1 MLEIKNIN
9 VFYGDAQA
17 LWDVTFKVF
26 EKSFTVV
33 IGANGAGKSTILR
46 TISNLIK
53 PRSGEIYID
62 KKPTTG
68 LPPHNIVK
76 IGIAHIPEGRQLF
89 PFMTVLENL
98 KIGAILPGPK
108 ENRNKT
114 LQEVFEL
121 FPVLEERKNQLA
133 QTLSGGEQ
141 QMLAIA
147 RGLMLRPRLILL
159 DEPSLGLAPLIVN
172 RIFEIIKEINQSGIT
187 VLLVEQN
194 VQRSLELA
202 DEGIVLEN
210 GHVVL
215 KGKGVDLLNNEHV
228 KRAYLGI

>member
-17 LWDVTFKVF
+17 LWDVTFTVF

-53 PRSGEIYID
+53 PRSGEIYVD